1 MLSILVSENAKHSG
15 LQKAG
20 NFAFKLKNFCNCAYM
35 RPEKK
40 SILSKN
46 TKLNAKFP
54 KISSP
59 ECLAFSQTRM
69 LSILPC
75 KNAKHSAQFIGLKKK
90 KKKMIKIG
98 KIILKI
104 LVDIWEVL
112 LPFQTPF

>member
-1 MLSILVSENAKHSG
+1 MLSILVIENAKHSGHRECLAFWSVRMLSILVSENAKHSG

-90 KKKMIKIG
+90 KKI
-98 KIILKI
+98 
-104 LVDIWEVL
+104 
-112 LPFQTPF
+112 